1 MLTSSL
7 QQPSNWIRNAD
18 RKSRTKRLR
27 RPRFKRPPQ
36 PKTWNNTK
44 QRQSLRSKILE
55 VNKMDKTYDLRQW
68 KRQMCNSTDDRDH
81 DPTDKASIIDCI
93 DKHGVIVHSGVNC
106 DRSCPYN
113 E

>member
-1 MLTSSL
+1 MPRM
-7 QQPSNWIRNAD
+7 QQKILHNPVR
-18 RKSRTKRLR
+18 RKGS
-27 RPRFKRPPQ
+27 
-36 PKTWNNTK
+36 K
-44 QRQSLRSKILE
+44 QRMPKMWRSRHRLGGMI
-55 VNKMDKTYDLRQW
+55 MDKTHDLRQW
-68 KRQMCNSTDDRDH
+68 KKQMCNSTDDNDH